1 MMLDDKQ
8 ALISKLKKDLLSW
21 QGVAQSLNDEC
32 AIDLGPLEKAF
43 PNGIFPKGVIHAYS
57 DDVDPIPGI
66 LTPLI
71 LVQGLSL
78 PMT

>member
-1 MMLDDKQ
+1 MTKREE
-8 ALISKLKKDLLSW
+8 I
-21 QGVAQSLNDEC
+21 
-32 AIDLGPLEKAF
+32 
-43 PNGIFPKGVIHAYS
+43 AYS

>member
-43 PNGIFPKGVIHAYS
+43 PNGS
-57 DDVDPIPGI
+57 DSRYD
-66 LTPLI
+66 LR
-71 LVQGLSL
+71 GLRK
-78 PMT
+78 

>member
-32 AIDLGPLEKAF
+32 AIDLGLWKKLFQMES
-43 PNGIFPKGVIHAYS
+43 FPKVLYMNLLALTAWIVLLP
-57 DDVDPIPGI
+57 VD
-66 LTPLI
+66 L
-71 LVQGLSL
+71 LVLCL
-78 PMT
+78 EN

>member
-43 PNGIFPKGVIHAYS
+43 PNGIFPKGVIHEFVSFNRMDSAAS
-57 DDVDPIPGI
+57 CGFIGA
-66 LTPLI
+66 LLGK
-71 LVQGLSL
+71 L
-78 PMT
+78 M